1 MKGDYPDYRVEA
13 EEGRQNRLDP
23 NFTAHPQPPSSLS
36 PFRSSKHTIHGA
48 ACLLNRYRVLTMKYN
63 LRAKDL
69 VQSEENHDN
78 NSSPPTQCSL
88 KIIEK
93 MPVSMSS
100 NKSYSQEQTTSSSVE
115 NVMSDNLTG
124 LTQQISELT
133 INDDISRFLI
143 PVGTILFYPDRKDN
157 LYKVSI
163 LEHDLVKSKVRH
175 LHWGPKYDEWVCS
188 KSIWA
193 YSQFTQLLS
202 TVKKI
207 PKEIS
212 ARIDEFVQSATL
224 GSGPSGPSDNPS
236 QLQDLK
242 TICSKNIPTIRYI
255 PVKFRM
261 PWYVNHRGLHLKS

>member
-1 MKGDYPDYRVEA
+1 
-13 EEGRQNRLDP
+13 
-23 NFTAHPQPPSSLS
+23 
-36 PFRSSKHTIHGA
+36 
-48 ACLLNRYRVLTMKYN
+48 MKYN

-69 VQSEENHDN
+69 VQSEANHDN
-78 NSSPPTQCSL
+78 NSTPPPTHCSL
-88 KIIEK
+88 NITEK
-93 MPVSMSS
+93 MPVSMSPVK
-100 NKSYSQEQTTSSSVE
+100 NYSQEKTTSSSVE
-115 NVMSDNLTG
+115 NVMLDTSTG

-163 LEHDLVKSKVRH
+163 LEHDLVRSKVRY
-175 LHWGPKYDEWVCS
+175 LHWGPNYDEWVCS

-207 PKEIS
+207 PKDLS
-212 ARIDEFVQSATL
+212 ARIDELVQSATL
-224 GSGPSGPSDNPS
+224 GSGPSGLSDNPS
-236 QLQDLK
+236 KLPDLK
-242 TICSKNIPTIRYI
+242 TICSKSISTIRYI

-261 PWYVNHRGLHLKS
+261 PWSGIIKSNVEDCISNPDCVDNWKKYFAVSKCVLRASNRGVKNISSSRKFQ